1 MVLFLF
7 VIMLLNLKDE
17 HELIKFDARRGASF
31 LIGVAFIAEMM
42 FVFRSFFDDPVTG
55 EFKFGSV
62 EPIGRQLMTNY
73 LFPFEII
80 SVILLAA
87 LIGAIVIARK
97 HTYTD

>member
-1 MVLFLF
+1 
-7 VIMLLNLKDE
+7 
-17 HELIKFDARRGASF
+17 
-31 LIGVAFIAEMM
+31 MM
-42 FVFRSFFDDPVTG
+42 YIIRSFFDDSVLG
-55 EFKFGSV
+55 DFKYGSV

-87 LIGAIVIARK
+87 LIGAIVVARK